1 MKITKTFEANAEGVE
16 IGDYLYVFNK
26 WKQERRKVVGMTFNN
41 NFKPTIQVLTDNR
54 LPEDINLS
62 DIKFYEHDRHYNNVV
77 TENNL
82 EKEVARRAIM
92 RTNVINDRLVE
103 LEHECEELKGE
114 LVNLWNIWK

>member
-1 MKITKTFEANAEGVE
+1 
-16 IGDYLYVFNK
+16 
-26 WKQERRKVVGMTFNN
+26 MTFNN

-114 LVNLWNIWK
+114 LVNL